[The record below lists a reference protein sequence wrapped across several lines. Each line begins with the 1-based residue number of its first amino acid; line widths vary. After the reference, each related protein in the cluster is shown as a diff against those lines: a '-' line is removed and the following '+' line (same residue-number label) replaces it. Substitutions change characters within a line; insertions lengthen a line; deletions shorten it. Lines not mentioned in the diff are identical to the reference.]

1 MHGNNGGGHFTI
13 IRKIAK
19 MFAIVYGSKMCNFCT
34 LVVNALE
41 KEGVTVEK
49 KDVSEPNILLE
60 MKEVAGENAR
70 TVPQVVIDGKYIGGY
85 TEVDRYLRSLVPV
98 EKKPEIHRG

>member
-1 MHGNNGGGHFTI
+1 ML
-13 IRKIAK
+13 
-19 MFAIVYGSKMCNFCT
+19 AIVYGSKMCNFCT

-41 KEGVTVEK
+41 KEGATVEK

-60 MKEVAGENAR
+60 MRKAAGENAR

-85 TEVDRYLRSLVPV
+85 SEVDRYLRSLVPV

>member
-1 MHGNNGGGHFTI
+1 
-13 IRKIAK
+13 

-41 KEGVTVEK
+41 KEGATVEK
-49 KDVSEPNILLE
+49 KDVSEPNNLIE
-60 MKEVAGENAR
+60 MREAAGENAR

-85 TEVDRYLRSLVPV
+85 TEVHRFLNSLKPV

>member
-1 MHGNNGGGHFTI
+1 
-13 IRKIAK
+13 
-19 MFAIVYGSKMCNFCT
+19 MFAVVYGTKRCNFCT

-41 KEGVTVEK
+41 KEGATVEK

-60 MKEVAGENAR
+60 MRKAAGENAR

-98 EKKPEIHRG
+98 EKEPEIHRG

>member
-1 MHGNNGGGHFTI
+1 MNAT
-13 IRKIAK
+13 
-19 MFAIVYGSKMCNFCT
+19 VYGSKMCHFCT

-41 KEGVTVEK
+41 KEGATVEK

-60 MKEVAGENAR
+60 MREAAGENAR

-85 TEVDRYLRSLVPV
+85 TEVDRYLRSLVPT
-98 EKKPEIHRG
+98 ERKPEIHRG

>member
-1 MHGNNGGGHFTI
+1 
-13 IRKIAK
+13 
-19 MFAIVYGSKMCNFCT
+19 MFAVVYGTKRCNFCT

-41 KEGVTVEK
+41 KEGATVEK
-49 KDVSEPNILLE
+49 KDVSEPNNLIE
-60 MKEVAGENAR
+60 MREAAGENAR

-85 TEVDRYLRSLVPV
+85 TEVDRYLRSLVPT

>member
-1 MHGNNGGGHFTI
+1 
-13 IRKIAK
+13 

-41 KEGVTVEK
+41 KEGATVEK

-60 MKEVAGENAR
+60 MREAAGENAR

-85 TEVDRYLRSLVPV
+85 TEVDRYLRSLVPT

>member
-1 MHGNNGGGHFTI
+1 MHGNNGGAHFTI
-13 IRKIAK
+13 IRRIAK
-19 MFAIVYGSKMCNFCT
+19 MFAIVYGTIRCYFCT

-41 KEGVTVEK
+41 KEGATVEK

-60 MKEVAGENAR
+60 MREAAGENAR

-85 TEVDRYLRSLVPV
+85 TEVDRYLRSLVPT

>member
-1 MHGNNGGGHFTI
+1 
-13 IRKIAK
+13 

-41 KEGVTVEK
+41 KEGATVEK

-60 MKEVAGENAR
+60 MRKAAGENAR

-85 TEVDRYLRSLVPV
+85 TEVHRWINAQKPV

>member
-1 MHGNNGGGHFTI
+1 MD
-13 IRKIAK
+13 
-19 MFAIVYGSKMCNFCT
+19 AIVYGTSKCVWCDNVAKD
-34 LVVNALE
+34 LKNADIDIT
-41 KEGVTVEK
+41 KVDVT
-49 KDVSEPNILLE
+49 DAQNLAE
-60 MKEVAGENAR
+60 MKKIAGENAR

>member
-1 MHGNNGGGHFTI
+1 
-13 IRKIAK
+13 
-19 MFAIVYGSKMCNFCT
+19 MFAIVYGSKMCNLCT

-41 KEGVTVEK
+41 KEGATVEK
-49 KDVSEPNILLE
+49 KDVSKPNILLE
-60 MKEVAGENAR
+60 MKKVAGENAR

>member
-1 MHGNNGGGHFTI
+1 
-13 IRKIAK
+13 
-19 MFAIVYGSKMCNFCT
+19 MCHFCT
-34 LVVNALE
+34 KVINELE

-60 MKEVAGENAR
+60 MKKVAGENAR

>member
-1 MHGNNGGGHFTI
+1 
-13 IRKIAK
+13 
-19 MFAIVYGSKMCNFCT
+19 MFAIVYGSKMCHFCT
-34 LVVNALE
+34 KVINELE

-49 KDVSEPNILLE
+49 KDVSEPNVLLE
-60 MKEVAGENAR
+60 MKEVAGEDAR

-85 TEVDRYLRSLVPV
+85 TEVDRYLRSLQPV

>member
-1 MHGNNGGGHFTI
+1 
-13 IRKIAK
+13 

-41 KEGVTVEK
+41 KEGATVEK

-60 MKEVAGENAR
+60 MKKVAGELLVIIVLLLWIAIVL
-70 TVPQVVIDGKYIGGY
+70 TVN
-85 TEVDRYLRSLVPV
+85 
-98 EKKPEIHRG
+98 

>member
-1 MHGNNGGGHFTI
+1 
-13 IRKIAK
+13 
-19 MFAIVYGSKMCNFCT
+19 MFAVVYGTKRCNFCT

-41 KEGVTVEK
+41 KEGATVEK

-60 MKEVAGENAR
+60 MREVAGENAR

-85 TEVDRYLRSLVPV
+85 TEVDRYLRSLVPT
-98 EKKPEIHRG
+98 EKELEIDRG